1 MLVIR
6 APFSYSVCVSFHI
19 AKIMPIIAYAFERAT
34 GVLSK
39 DGVLTAATERLTQSD
54 YETITSLYKSTRQA
68 GHADIAAKAM
78 IAEDESHIRE
88 HGGGFLP
95 SDLFQAFDD
104 ILTDPRAGMIE
115 KITAA
120 EGIVLAVGHLMGH
133 DVKPKGTLDFRFQ

>member
-1 MLVIR
+1 M
-6 APFSYSVCVSFHI
+6 SFHI
-19 AKIMPIIAYAFERAT
+19 AKTIPLIAYAFERAT
-34 GVLSK
+34 GVLST
-39 DGVLTAATERLTQSD
+39 DGVLIAATERLTQSD
-54 YETITSLYKSTRQA
+54 YETITSLYKSATQA
-68 GHADIAAKAM
+68 GHVDIAAKAM
-78 IAEDESHIRE
+78 VAEDESHIRE

-133 DVKPKGTLDFRFQ
+133 DVDPQSPMDLRFQ